1 MAKIEKVKQSVF
13 GRTLGAELHAVK
25 VRPVDMAAPLERG
38 LSQFVQGATSL
49 VNTISHLKEEEAN
62 AALEQAQAD
71 YLQEVTEGLNKEV
84 YSLHGEALHGA
95 EDRARKIQLD
105 ALNRQREKLSRYG
118 AETGRRFSLFA
129 QRNSTG
135 ETSRVV
141 HYAAGE
147 IRQATAASA
156 QRTQAAS
163 MNSYAASGD
172 VVSMENAMNAVDTA
186 WKAKNGRLVDDERL
200 ARLEHDVTAGYVML
214 RGEKLRIVDE
224 VKEGETGVIRRD
236 LAEDLLGRY
245 SREHAAWRQER
256 QRVADTMHA
265 ARVNQLLKWDDI
277 PGAEAHLEKF
287 KDSMGPQAYNALRS
301 QTAIYRKQLDAKL
314 SAGEWATNIT
324 AAYAKVDKN
333 SLNGKISSPHM
344 EKRIQDCLDEQA
356 AKARKDPNGP
366 EMAKYNAMV
375 TQANQI
381 RQSMHLNEKA
391 ETDRIMNALGEKNLL
406 MPGNE
411 AACIEELQKQPQS
424 YVQEALLRW
433 AIQRKVQS
441 DTRLQNSPEYK
452 KANEPRLLEFMR
464 ILAKGGKV
472 SFKGRTTG
480 PDGKGLPA
488 LTFDLSK
495 PEEMEK
501 AMDWLGFSEKEK
513 LRIRASKDDTYSRAA
528 ATEILVD
535 LLNELNLISPT
546 DERRFTASGL
556 NLAASGLVNLI
567 TNKIQEDAPLA
578 EKLRGRDS
586 HKLTKEERKELT
598 GRIRELLRSIEVT
611 SPGILRDSKIKL
623 YEYLA
628 KGLKDDGGV
637 DAEYSYEEFNK
648 LAMTESQ
655 LRAYNRALSEYNL
668 ANEPRKAGETDNNL
682 TLTGR
687 NPNTTLNSAAEKIT
701 GRVKYGNYYYTKEVA
716 EQKAAER
723 REKEERWNAKKRM
736 LRETGESVA
745 NTGSDFLGSLPVI
758 GTNQQ

>member
-1 MAKIEKVKQSVF
+1 MAKIEKVEQSIF
-13 GRTLGAELHAVK
+13 GQTRGAEIHAV
-25 VRPVDMAAPLERG
+25 RQPQVDVYGGLERG
-38 LSQFVQGATSL
+38 IDRGIRGVMQGVGILSR
-49 VNTISHLKEEEAN
+49 LKEEEAN

-95 EDRARKIQLD
+95 EDRARKIQQD
-105 ALNRQREKLSRYG
+105 AMNRQREKLSRYG
-118 AETGRRFSLFA
+118 AEAGRRFGLFA

-172 VVSMENAMNAVDTA
+172 DVSMENAMNAVDTA

-224 VKEGETGVIRRD
+224 VKEGEKGVIRRD
-236 LAEDLLGRY
+236 LAEDLLSRY
-245 SREHAAWRQER
+245 TRENAAWRQER
-256 QRVADTMHA
+256 QLVQDTMHA

-277 PGAEAHLEKF
+277 PGAEAHLEKSRG
-287 KDSMGPQAYNALRS
+287 SMDPQAYNALKS

-344 EKRIQDCLDEQA
+344 EKRIQDSLDEQA

-366 EMAKYNAMV
+366 EMLKYNAML
-375 TQANQI
+375 TQANQM
-381 RQSMHLNEKA
+381 RQSMHQNEKA
-391 ETDRIMNALGEKNLL
+391 ENDRIMNALQEKNLL

-424 YVQEALLRW
+424 YVRDDLMRR
-433 AIQRKVQS
+433 AILRKVQS
-441 DTRLQNSPEYK
+441 DARLQNSPEYK
-452 KANEPRLLEFMR
+452 KANEPRVLEFMR
-464 ILAKGGKV
+464 LVAKGGKT
-472 SFKGRTTG
+472 SIKSRTKG
-480 PDGKGLPA
+480 PDGVELPVQ
-488 LTFDLSK
+488 TFDLTK
-495 PEEMEK
+495 QEDLEK
-501 AMDWLGFSEKEK
+501 AMNAWGFSAKEKE
-513 LRIRASKDDTYSRAA
+513 RIRASKDDTYSRAE
-528 ATEILVD
+528 ATEIMVD
-535 LLNELNLISPT
+535 LLNELNGIAPT

-556 NLAASGLVNLI
+556 NLAAPGLVNFI
-567 TNKIQEDAPLA
+567 TGKIQEDAPTA

-586 HKLTKEERKELT
+586 HKLTKEERKDLT
-598 GRIRELLRSIEVT
+598 GRIRKLLQSYAVT
-611 SPGILRDSKIKL
+611 EPGILWNSTVKL
-623 YEYLA
+623 HEYMA

-637 DAEYSYEEFNK
+637 DAEYSFDAFNN
-648 LAMTESQ
+648 LAMTEDQ
-655 LRAYNRALSEYNL
+655 MRAYERALSEYNL
-668 ANEPRKAGETDNNL
+668 AIEPRKAGETDLDL
-682 TLTGR
+682 TRTGR
-687 NPNTTLNSAAEKIT
+687 NPNTILNSAAAKTT
-701 GRVKYGNYYYTKEVA
+701 GRVKEGKYYYTREVA
-716 EQKAAER
+716 EEKAAER
-723 REKEERWNAKKRM
+723 REKEREKEERRKEAAK
-736 LRETGESVA
+736 LWGE
-745 NTGSDFLGSLPVI
+745 NMGMGLGGVVKDE
-758 GTNQQ
+758 